1 MAKHDKPA
9 DKANAQQATGMVP
22 SGLPFLPG
30 WRVKYEQW
38 SANHHDDGA
47 AGIFPSAYH
56 NGDAIPADLIY
67 GGTGVDTLC
76 GGEGDDIHECDG
88 HHLSGRDNDDSLY
101 DDDVIWAGMIYGAR
115 GVDTLCGGEGDD
127 MHECNEHHLSGSGHD
142 GFPYDNDRIVP
153 PDFSLNIGLH
163 RHNSGNDGRADN
175 NDDDPLAR
183 LLRRL
188 RQRKR

>member
-30 WRVKYEQW
+30 WRAKYEQW

-56 NGDAIPADLIY
+56 NGDEIPADMIY

-88 HHLSGRDNDDSLY
+88 HHLSGS
-101 DDDVIWAGMIYGAR
+101 
-115 GVDTLCGGEGDD
+115 
-127 MHECNEHHLSGSGHD
+127 SHD
-142 GFPYDNDRIVP
+142 GFPHDNDRIVP
-153 PDFSLNIGLH
+153 PDFLPNIGLH
-163 RHNSGNDGRADN
+163 RHNSGNDDRADN